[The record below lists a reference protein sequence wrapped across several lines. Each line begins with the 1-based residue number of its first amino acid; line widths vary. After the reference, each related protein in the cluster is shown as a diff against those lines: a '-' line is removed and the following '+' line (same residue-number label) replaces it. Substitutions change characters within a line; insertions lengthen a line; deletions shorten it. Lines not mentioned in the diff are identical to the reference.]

1 MESNTIKGHRLN
13 NIYNPI
19 FELTQLTPEQIAMID
34 EVCKPLINQNS
45 KSDIDNAVLYV
56 SSANR
61 KEVINMKKSEP
72 KMILNVAFESEEL
85 DEKVQIAMEK
95 YVEDLML
102 KNLDST
108 IEKLVVQRV
117 TRLVSGKFTY
127 SADGTLNGKSLEDY
141 VREATNEVIKE
152 VIDKNIKNIFAKKIA
167 EMI

>member
-1 MESNTIKGHRLN
+1 
-13 NIYNPI
+13 
-19 FELTQLTPEQIAMID
+19 
-34 EVCKPLINQNS
+34 
-45 KSDIDNAVLYV
+45 
-56 SSANR
+56 
-61 KEVINMKKSEP
+61 MKKSNP

-95 YVEDLML
+95 YVEDLIL

-108 IEKLVVQRV
+108 IEKYVVQRI
-117 TRLVSGKFTY
+117 TRLVEGKFRY

-152 VIDKNIKNIFAKKIA
+152 VIDKNIKDIFAKKIA

>member
-1 MESNTIKGHRLN
+1 MESDTIRGHRLN

-19 FELTQLTPEQIAMID
+19 FEPTLTPEQIDMID
-34 EVCKPLINQNS
+34 EVCKPFINQNN
-45 KSDIDNAVLYV
+45 KSDIDDAVLYV
-56 SSANR
+56 SSAYR
-61 KEVINMKKSEP
+61 KEVNHMKKSEP

-102 KNLDST
+102 KNLDNT
-108 IEKLVVQRV
+108 IEKYVVQRI
-117 TRLVSGKFTY
+117 TRLVEGKFRY

-152 VIDKNIKNIFAKKIA
+152 VIDKNIKDIFAKKIA